1 MASTENTRSR
11 RPHLLP
17 LTLALRNDD
26 DPRRK
31 KMNSKTG

>member
-1 MASTENTRSR
+1 MALTENTRSR